1 MTSQAAV
8 SKAPS
13 KGDLHVRSSARQ
25 NNKLWSLTSR
35 WFGRGVT
42 VKKNFDYLSVDALG
56 YELINKRFRNP
67 ILEYARKKLGEALG
81 PSLNNQIQALYVKE
95 WEAITKSLDIA
106 YAKGQ
111 LRRPIDN
118 LDCLSVNHLPVLFD
132 KYFNHLVPS
141 KAVPVGD
148 VAKVTRKKLLGWL
161 EEIKDI
167 RNPIA
172 HPPQEDL
179 SVFDALTLADACL
192 RVARTLQLYEA
203 CQDIEEVQKQLL
215 RRAVGVNDNE
225 PDQSSILSTLPSR
238 EEVYDRFVGRTAELE
253 ELWAWYADEESRRWV
268 LVGEGGKGKSAIAH
282 QFALGIQRANPP
294 GTAAVL
300 WLSAKKRR
308 FDSSEIMPITHP
320 DFDNL
325 DSALNRLLQDFG
337 DSENTSKTLDVK
349 RYVVLRLLSEFPSL
363 LVIDDIDSIDA
374 QNEDVVEFFTY
385 EAPRTA
391 SKVLL
396 TSRRMYPGMARSA
409 TRVSG
414 LTEEDARAYFELTS
428 ARLGLA
434 DRPDLG
440 KAFPKIFVATE
451 GSPLYM
457 EDLLRLC
464 RSLKIAEAVER
475 WKQHK
480 GDAARRYAL
489 QRECDLLNPSAR
501 TCLEATCWAK
511 VPLSVA
517 QLESILGIGEDEA
530 LSAVQELESRFLV
543 PTPEIIEGVPT
554 YRAHRNLE
562 VLVRKDLRSDPA
574 KLGLRNAVESVLRVK
589 VQDSDVVDIARQVAV
604 RLRGGRL
611 PEALEITERALVDR
625 PSSPDL
631 LALRAETLSK
641 QRPPRMVDAR
651 SDWKRAYELGL
662 SRRDAFLRWASAED
676 RARDWTRMYNAAE
689 AGLGR
694 VKVRDPWLCQASGY
708 AASRLGQAL
717 LRGLDYETGQEW
729 LEKAEIRLREALKNF
744 ESSDASD
751 YQLGRV
757 YRALIVNAQYL
768 REHRRDSQVVYWT
781 LQWLDQSPRSAEA
794 REEARRQSER
804 YSEVR
809 QALGKLEESA
819 D

>member
-1 MTSQAAV
+1 L
-8 SKAPS
+8 
-13 KGDLHVRSSARQ
+13 GAR
-25 NNKLWSLTSR
+25 
-35 WFGRGVT
+35 
-42 VKKNFDYLSVDALG
+42 VKKDFDYLSVDALS
-56 YELINKRFRNP
+56 YELINKHFRNP
-67 ILEYARKKLGEALG
+67 VMDHVRSMLRETLG
-81 PSLNNQIQALYVKE
+81 SSMDDQIKALYMKE
-95 WEAITKSLDIA
+95 WENITKSLDIA
-106 YAKGQ
+106 QAKGQ
-111 LRRPIDN
+111 LRRPVDN
-118 LDCLSVNHLPVLFD
+118 LDCLSVNHFPVLFD
-132 KYFNHLVPS
+132 KYFSELVPS
-141 KAVPVGD
+141 DAVPAGD
-148 VAKVTRKKLLGWL
+148 AAKATRKKLLSWL
-161 EEIKDI
+161 EEVKDI

-192 RVARTLQLYEA
+192 RVVRLLQLDDAY
-203 CQDIEEVQKQLL
+203 QNIEGVQAQFLK
-215 RRAVGVNDNE
+215 RAVGADDDE
-225 PDQSSILSTLPSR
+225 PNQSSILSTLPPR
-238 EEVYDRFVGRTAELE
+238 EEMYDRFVGRTPELE
-253 ELWAWYADEESRRWV
+253 DLWVWFADDEAHRWV
-268 LVGEGGKGKSAIAH
+268 LVGEGGKGKSAIAY
-282 QFALGIQRANPP
+282 QFALGIQRANPRE
-294 GTAAVL
+294 TAAVL

-308 FDSSEIMPITHP
+308 FEESEIMPISRP

-325 DSALNRLLQDFG
+325 ESALDRLLRDFG
-337 DSENTSKTLDVK
+337 DSQNAEKTVDAK
-349 RYVVLRLLSEFPSL
+349 RYVVLRLLNEFPAL

-374 QNEDVVEFFTY
+374 ENEDVVEFFTY

-414 LTEEDARAYFELTS
+414 LNEDDARAYFKLTA
-428 ARLGLA
+428 ARLGLS
-434 DRPDLG
+434 DRPDLER
-440 KAFPKIFVATE
+440 AFSKIFVATE

-464 RSLKIAEAVER
+464 RSLKVAEAIDR
-475 WKQHK
+475 WRQQK

-501 TCLEATCWAK
+501 NCLEAVCWAK
-511 VPLSVA
+511 APLSVA

-543 PTPEIIEGVPT
+543 PTPEIVEGVPT

-562 VLVRKDLRSDPA
+562 VLVRQDLRSDPT
-574 KLGLRNAVESVLRVK
+574 KLWLRNAVEHVLRVH
-589 VQDSDVVDIARQVAV
+589 VQDSGVVDVARQVAV

-611 PEALEITERALVDR
+611 PEALEVAERALADQ
-625 PSSPDL
+625 PNSPDL
-631 LALRAETLSK
+631 LALRAEALAR

-651 SDWKRAYELGL
+651 LDWERAYELGL
-662 SRRDAFLRWASAED
+662 SRRDAFIRWASAED

-694 VKVRDPWLCQASGY
+694 IKTRDPWLCQAAGY
-708 AASRLGQAL
+708 AASRLGQTL

-729 LEKAEIRLREALKNF
+729 LEKAEVRLKEALKNF
-744 ESSDASD
+744 DVANASD

-768 REHRRDSQVVYWT
+768 REQKRDDQVIYWT
-781 LQWLDQSPRSAEA
+781 LRWLEENPHSAEA
-794 REEARRQSER
+794 YEEARRQAER

-809 QALGKLEESA
+809 EALRDFEWPR